1 MIRIYAHAFR
11 HISLVLLLTLTLLC
25 GAFSTAFAAPA
36 ADIHTTPAADAN
48 AAPAADTH
56 AAPTVAPHAPAADTH
71 AAPAAAS
78 HAPAAVSDGHGAV
91 ATGGHAE
98 VVQVSL
104 ADEATMKLLRT
115 DFLKDHDAEIS
126 VDFED
131 KLTGVFWLIVGI
143 IVVLTA
149 VFIVLV
155 ATGTFSNMK
164 IAYKL
169 YTSFGFLILT
179 AVILGGGSYYYLN
192 HASGFA
198 DMSMHFTEMDMLGN
212 EITGAQAKFLLHGIE
227 NKAYGERRVDDA
239 HDLLNEIDEIIVVI
253 KDFGLMN
260 EEMTD
265 SLSKLEALL
274 PRYKADLNE
283 VVEAF
288 HEIEEFKEELDELG
302 EEMDHALEQMIAH
315 HMEMLEAEE
324 SSGSNM
330 AEIKRQTHIV
340 EELSEAE
347 ILSLKIAHNEVEFL
361 IDKHPE
367 RVAEMEHEFGL
378 FLGVIRLLET
388 QMHDP
393 KEIELLKNIE
403 HESEKYIEE
412 LTALIRDE
420 AVIAKDSSRLDEW
433 MAQYEGI
440 AAELAHEAELMAE
453 GAVHE
458 ADIAIILL
466 ILFALAFGIPVAV
479 LISKMISGPVTE
491 AADLAKTMS
500 TGDMTCSVAYESNDE
515 VGQMCSALNEMAL
528 RLSNVVMSIQ
538 EGAEGVASGSEE
550 LSATAENLSQSV
562 SEQGA
567 TVEEVSA
574 SMEEMGA
581 NVATTS
587 TNAEA
592 TEKIASGVATDA
604 EEGGRAVS
612 QTVSAMRE
620 IAEKISIV
628 EEIARQ
634 TNLLALN
641 AAIEAARA
649 GEHGKGFAV
658 VAAEVRKLAERS
670 GQAAN
675 EISDLSGSSL
685 DVAEKAG
692 TMLEKMVPEIQK
704 TSELIQEITS
714 ATNEQQAGVKQISQ
728 ATQQLDAVT
737 QTNASASEEVAST
750 SEELAAQAES
760 LQADIAFFKVS
771 KVRTSATVTGVQRQ
785 PAGALPSGDDFE
797 RF

>member
-1 MIRIYAHAFR
+1 MAYVSTHSIRQIAV
-11 HISLVLLLTLTLLC
+11 LVLTLTLLC

-36 ADIHTTPAADAN
+36 ADTLTTPAADAN
-48 AAPAADTH
+48 AAPAPDTH
-56 AAPTVAPHAPAADTH
+56 TAPAADTP

-78 HAPAAVSDGHGAV
+78 AGHGAA
-91 ATGGHAE
+91 ATVGHAE

-115 DFLKDHDAEIS
+115 DFLKDHEVNLHIE
-126 VDFED
+126 FEPE
-131 KLTGVFWLIVGI
+131 LSGVFWLIIGF
-143 IVVLTA
+143 IVVLTGS
-149 VFIVLV
+149 FIALV
-155 ATGTFSNMK
+155 ATGVFRNMK
-164 IAYKL
+164 IAHKL

-179 AVILGGGSYYYLN
+179 AVILGAGSYYYLN
-192 HASGFA
+192 HASGYA
-198 DMSMHFTEMDMLGN
+198 DMSMHLTEMDLVGA
-212 EITGAQAKFLLHGIE
+212 EVGGAQSQFLLHGIE
-227 NKAYGERRVDDA
+227 NKAYGERRVDDI
-239 HDLLNEIDEIIVVI
+239 HEGLNEIKELIQAV
-253 KDFGLMN
+253 KDFGLLN
-260 EEMTD
+260 EEMENN
-265 SLSKLEALL
+265 LHKVEAII
-274 PRYKADLNE
+274 PKYAEDMEE
-283 VVEAF
+283 VISAF
-288 HEIEEFKEELDELG
+288 HEVEEAKEVLDELG
-302 EEMDHALEQMIAH
+302 EEMDHALEQLMEH
-315 HMEMLEAEE
+315 HKEMLEEAENQ
-324 SSGSNM
+324 GTDM

-340 EELSEAE
+340 EELAEAE
-347 ILSLKIAHNEVEFL
+347 ILSLKAAHNEVEFL
-361 IDKHPE
+361 LDKKPE
-367 RVAEMEHEFGL
+367 RVGAMEEELGL
-378 FLGVIRLLET
+378 FLGVVRLLET

-393 KEIELLKNIE
+393 KEIELLKTVE
-403 HESEKYIEE
+403 HEAEQYIEE
-412 LTALIRDE
+412 LQTLIRDE
-420 AVIAKDSSRLDEW
+420 AIIAKDSSELDELLKQFE
-433 MAQYEGI
+433 ALG
-440 AAELAHEAELMAE
+440 AELAHEAELMAE
-453 GAVHE
+453 EAVYE
-458 ADIAIILL
+458 ADLAIILL
-466 ILFALAFGIPVAV
+466 ILFALAFGIPVAIY
-479 LISKMISGPVTE
+479 ISKMISGPVTQ

-500 TGDMTCSVAYESNDE
+500 TGDMTCSVSYESCDE
-515 VGQMCSALNEMAL
+515 VGDMCRALNEMAL
-528 RLSNVVMSIQ
+528 KLSNVVMSIQ

-550 LSATAENLSQSV
+550 LSATAESLSQSV

-567 TVEEVSA
+567 TVEQVSA

-581 NVATTS
+581 NVDTTS

-685 DVAEKAG
+685 EVAEKAG

-714 ATNEQQAGVKQISQ
+714 ATNEQKAGVKQISQ
-728 ATQQLDAVT
+728 ATQQLDSVT
-737 QTNASASEEVAST
+737 QGNASASEEVAST

-760 LQADIAFFKVS
+760 LQADIAFFKVDS
-771 KVRTSATVTGVQRQ
+771 SCRDKGITAIANQ
-785 PAGALPSGDDFE
+785 PSGALPPGDDFE